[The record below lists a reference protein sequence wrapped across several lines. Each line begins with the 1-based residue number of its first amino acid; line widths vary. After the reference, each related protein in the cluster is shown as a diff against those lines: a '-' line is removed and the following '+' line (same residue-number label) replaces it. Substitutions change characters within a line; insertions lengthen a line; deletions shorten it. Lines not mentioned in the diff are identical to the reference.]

1 MSALD
6 YLLAESLSSMII
18 KKLGKKSFQKIENR
32 LKERYDI
39 SVIEAIRDFQKMD
52 ATLREFFG
60 PAADNMEKDFLN
72 NFISVGK
79 STKQGK
85 SWIRIED
92 QNIAN
97 LILESFGNSDKR
109 LILDSSL
116 KQPGVILDILSSCN
130 MPKSSGYR
138 IIKNLIKDGL
148 LTRKGYTTT
157 QDGKKVNK
165 YTSIFKNI
173 KIEIQ
178 DGKTIIKVQLDND
191 LMKKSFLLKVIQ
203 EY

>member
-6 YLLAESLSSMII
+6 YLLAKSLSLMII
-18 KKLGKKSFQKIENR
+18 EKLGKKSFQKIEKR

-39 SVIEAIRDFQKMD
+39 SVIQAIGDFQKMD

-60 PAADNMEKDFLN
+60 PAADDMEKDFLN
-72 NFISVGK
+72 NFISFENN
-79 STKQGK
+79 TKQEK
-85 SWIRIED
+85 SWIVIED
-92 QNIAN
+92 QNLAN
-97 LILESFGNSDKR
+97 LILESFGNSEKK

-116 KQPGVILDILSSCN
+116 KQPNVILDILDSCN

-138 IIKNLIKDGL
+138 IIKDLIKDGL
-148 LTRKGYTTT
+148 LTKKGYATT
-157 QDGKKVNK
+157 QDGKRVNK

-178 DGKTIIKVQLDND
+178 EGKTLIKVQLDRD
-191 LMKKSFLLKVIQ
+191 LMRESFLLKVI
-203 EY
+203 

>member
-6 YLLAESLSSMII
+6 YLLAKSLSLMII
-18 KKLGKKSFQKIENR
+18 DKLGKKSFQKIEKR

-39 SVIEAIRDFQKMD
+39 SVIEAIGDFQKMD

-60 PAADNMEKDFLN
+60 PAADDMEKDFLN
-72 NFISVGK
+72 NFISFENN
-79 STKQGK
+79 TKQEK
-85 SWIRIED
+85 SWIVIED
-92 QNIAN
+92 QNLAN
-97 LILESFGNSDKR
+97 LILESFGNSEKK

-116 KQPGVILDILSSCN
+116 KQPNVILDILDSCN

-138 IIKNLIKDGL
+138 IIKDLIKDGL
-148 LTRKGYTTT
+148 LTKKGYATT
-157 QDGKKVNK
+157 QDGKRVNK

-178 DGKTIIKVQLDND
+178 EGKTLIKVQLDRD
-191 LMKKSFLLKVIQ
+191 LMRESFLLKVI
-203 EY
+203 

>member
-6 YLLAESLSSMII
+6 YLLAKSLSLMII
-18 KKLGKKSFQKIENR
+18 DKLGKKSFQKIEKR

-39 SVIEAIRDFQKMD
+39 SVIQAIGDFQKMD

-60 PAADNMEKDFLN
+60 PAADDMEKDFLN
-72 NFISVGK
+72 NFISFENN
-79 STKQGK
+79 TKQEK
-85 SWIRIED
+85 SWIVIED
-92 QNIAN
+92 QNLAN
-97 LILESFGNSDKR
+97 LILESFGNSEKK

-116 KQPGVILDILSSCN
+116 KQPNVILDILDSCN

-138 IIKNLIKDGL
+138 IIKDLIKDGL
-148 LTRKGYTTT
+148 LTKKGYATT
-157 QDGKKVNK
+157 QDGKRVNK

-178 DGKTIIKVQLDND
+178 EGKTLIKVQLDRD
-191 LMKKSFLLKVIQ
+191 LMRESFLLKVI
-203 EY
+203 